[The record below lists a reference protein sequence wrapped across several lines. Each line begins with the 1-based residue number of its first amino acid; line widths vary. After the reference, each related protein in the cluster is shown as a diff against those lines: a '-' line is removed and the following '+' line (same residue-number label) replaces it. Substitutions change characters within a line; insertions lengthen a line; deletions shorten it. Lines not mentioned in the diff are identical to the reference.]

1 MELPKI
7 KVADFEGPFDLLL
20 HLIKKNK
27 MDIYNVE
34 IYKVTNQYLEYL
46 NTRKV
51 MDLEITSEFIVV
63 AATLIEIKS
72 KNLLPKVKV
81 EEEENEEDIEI
92 KLMER
97 LIEYKRFKAVSEFF
111 NDKYVSSGEVFS
123 KKPEVIEEIK
133 PEKVDND
140 DIFKNITLLDLYNI
154 YNKILENYR
163 EKQNKVNVVQKKIYV
178 DKYKVE
184 DKMEELLKKINSV
197 EVIERIM
204 QSANDLAG
212 ERFSPD
218 TPVTGLSGGQSRALM
233 IADTA
238 ILSASPIVLIDE
250 IENAG
255 IDREKAL
262 RLLVSEDKI
271 VLMATHDP
279 LLALMADHR
288 IVIKNGGIHEVL
300 ETTEEEKELLKRLT
314 KMDAAIQEIRQSLR
328 RGNILTSAQLL

>member
-184 DKMEELLKKINSV
+184 DKMEELLKKFNSV
-197 EVIERIM
+197 EVIEFNNLM
-204 QSANDLAG
+204 KES
-212 ERFSPD
+212 
-218 TPVTGLSGGQSRALM
+218 SGKLETVV
-233 IADTA
+233 IF
-238 ILSASPIVLIDE
+238 
-250 IENAG
+250 
-255 IDREKAL
+255 
-262 RLLVSEDKI
+262 
-271 VLMATHDP
+271 
-279 LLALMADHR
+279 LALLEL
-288 IVIKNGGIHEVL
+288 IKIR
-300 ETTEEEKELLKRLT
+300 T
-314 KMDAAIQEIRQSLR
+314 IQVFQDENFS
-328 RGNILTSAQLL
+328 NILIKRRRDIE

>member
-197 EVIERIM
+197 EVIEF
-204 QSANDLAG
+204 NN
-212 ERFSPD
+212 
-218 TPVTGLSGGQSRALM
+218 LM
-233 IADTA
+233 KESSCKLETVVIF
-238 ILSASPIVLIDE
+238 
-250 IENAG
+250 
-255 IDREKAL
+255 
-262 RLLVSEDKI
+262 
-271 VLMATHDP
+271 
-279 LLALMADHR
+279 LALLEL
-288 IVIKNGGIHEVL
+288 IKIRTIQVFQDENFSNIFI
-300 ETTEEEKELLKRLT
+300 KR
-314 KMDAAIQEIRQSLR
+314 R
-328 RGNILTSAQLL
+328 RDIE

>member
-184 DKMEELLKKINSV
+184 DKMEELLERFNSS
-197 EVIERIM
+197 EVIEFKNLM
-204 QSANDLAG
+204 KESTCKL
-212 ERFSPD
+212 E
-218 TPVTGLSGGQSRALM
+218 TVVTF
-233 IADTA
+233 
-238 ILSASPIVLIDE
+238 
-250 IENAG
+250 
-255 IDREKAL
+255 
-262 RLLVSEDKI
+262 
-271 VLMATHDP
+271 
-279 LLALMADHR
+279 LALLEL
-288 IVIKNGGIHEVL
+288 IKIR
-300 ETTEEEKELLKRLT
+300 T
-314 KMDAAIQEIRQSLR
+314 IQVFQDESFS
-328 RGNILTSAQLL
+328 NILIKRRRDIE

>member
-97 LIEYKRFKAVSEFF
+97 LIEYKRLKAVSEFF

-184 DKMEELLKKINSV
+184 DKMEELLKKFNSV
-197 EVIERIM
+197 EVIEF
-204 QSANDLAG
+204 NN
-212 ERFSPD
+212 
-218 TPVTGLSGGQSRALM
+218 LM
-233 IADTA
+233 KESSCKLETVVIF
-238 ILSASPIVLIDE
+238 
-250 IENAG
+250 
-255 IDREKAL
+255 
-262 RLLVSEDKI
+262 
-271 VLMATHDP
+271 
-279 LLALMADHR
+279 LALLEL
-288 IVIKNGGIHEVL
+288 IKIR
-300 ETTEEEKELLKRLT
+300 T
-314 KMDAAIQEIRQSLR
+314 IQVFQDENFS
-328 RGNILTSAQLL
+328 NILIKRRRDIE

>member
-1 MELPKI
+1 MELPKV

-27 MDIYNVE
+27 MNIYNIE

-81 EEEENEEDIEI
+81 DEEEESEEDIE
-92 KLMER
+92 KRLMER
-97 LIEYKRFKAVSEFF
+97 LIEYKKIKNVSEFF
-111 NDKYVSSGEVFS
+111 KNKYINAGEVFS

-184 DKMEELLKKINSV
+184 DKMEELLKKFNSV
-197 EVIERIM
+197 EVIEF
-204 QSANDLAG
+204 NN
-212 ERFSPD
+212 
-218 TPVTGLSGGQSRALM
+218 LM
-233 IADTA
+233 KESSCKLETVVIF
-238 ILSASPIVLIDE
+238 
-250 IENAG
+250 
-255 IDREKAL
+255 
-262 RLLVSEDKI
+262 
-271 VLMATHDP
+271 
-279 LLALMADHR
+279 LALLEL
-288 IVIKNGGIHEVL
+288 IKIR
-300 ETTEEEKELLKRLT
+300 T
-314 KMDAAIQEIRQSLR
+314 IQVFQDENFS
-328 RGNILTSAQLL
+328 NILIKRRRDIE

>member
-81 EEEENEEDIEI
+81 DEEEESEEDIE
-92 KLMER
+92 KRLMER
-97 LIEYKRFKAVSEFF
+97 LIEYKKIKNVSEFF
-111 NDKYVSSGEVFS
+111 KNKYINAGEVFS
-123 KKPEVIEEIK
+123 KKPEIIEEIK
-133 PEKVDND
+133 PEKIDND
-140 DIFKNITLLDLYNI
+140 DIFKNLTLLDLYNI

-163 EKQNKVNVVQKKIYV
+163 EKQNKFNVVQKKIYV

-184 DKMEELLKKINSV
+184 DKMNELLERVNCNK
-197 EVIERIM
+197 VIEFE
-204 QSANDLAG
+204 DLMK
-212 ERFSPD
+212 ESSCKLE
-218 TPVTGLSGGQSRALM
+218 TVVTF
-233 IADTA
+233 
-238 ILSASPIVLIDE
+238 
-250 IENAG
+250 
-255 IDREKAL
+255 
-262 RLLVSEDKI
+262 
-271 VLMATHDP
+271 
-279 LLALMADHR
+279 LALLEL
-288 IVIKNGGIHEVL
+288 IK
-300 ETTEEEKELLKRLT
+300 
-314 KMDAAIQEIRQSLR
+314 IRTINVYQDESF
-328 RGNILTSAQLL
+328 GNILIKRRRDSE

>member
-20 HLIKKNK
+20 QLIKKNK

-184 DKMEELLKKINSV
+184 DKMEELLKKFNSV
-197 EVIERIM
+197 EVIEF
-204 QSANDLAG
+204 NN
-212 ERFSPD
+212 
-218 TPVTGLSGGQSRALM
+218 LM
-233 IADTA
+233 KESSCKLETVVIF
-238 ILSASPIVLIDE
+238 
-250 IENAG
+250 
-255 IDREKAL
+255 
-262 RLLVSEDKI
+262 
-271 VLMATHDP
+271 
-279 LLALMADHR
+279 LALLEL
-288 IVIKNGGIHEVL
+288 IKIR
-300 ETTEEEKELLKRLT
+300 T
-314 KMDAAIQEIRQSLR
+314 IQVFQDENFS
-328 RGNILTSAQLL
+328 NILIKRRRDIE

>member
-20 HLIKKNK
+20 NLIKKNK

-92 KLMER
+92 KLIER

-184 DKMEELLKKINSV
+184 DKMEELLKKFNSV
-197 EVIERIM
+197 EVIEF
-204 QSANDLAG
+204 NN
-212 ERFSPD
+212 
-218 TPVTGLSGGQSRALM
+218 LM
-233 IADTA
+233 KESSCKLETVVIF
-238 ILSASPIVLIDE
+238 
-250 IENAG
+250 
-255 IDREKAL
+255 
-262 RLLVSEDKI
+262 
-271 VLMATHDP
+271 
-279 LLALMADHR
+279 LALLEL
-288 IVIKNGGIHEVL
+288 IKIR
-300 ETTEEEKELLKRLT
+300 T
-314 KMDAAIQEIRQSLR
+314 IQVFQDENFS
-328 RGNILTSAQLL
+328 NILIKRRRDIE